1 MNPALLT
8 TIILSAGL
16 GEQASP
22 LVLEGRDGPGKGKH
36 VVLLAGDEEYRSE
49 EMLPQLARILSERHG
64 FKVTVS
70 FSVNEKGQIEPNAQ
84 KRQIGLEALETAD
97 LVVMMLRF
105 RQWPAADM
113 KRFVDRYLAGVPIV
127 AIRTSTHAFN
137 YPNDST
143 DPYRH
148 YGWISRQWPGGF
160 GKQVLGET
168 WVSHWGNHG
177 SQGTRGV
184 PVASHPILS
193 GVENVFGTT
202 DVYEAAP
209 PEDAQI
215 LMRGEVVEGMTSTDA
230 AAKGRKKTVRGV
242 EQDLNE
248 PMMPILW
255 VRERVNESGKTNRI
269 VTTTMG
275 AATDFLNEG
284 FRRIVVNS
292 VYWGLKLPI
301 STNSN
306 VDIVGDYKP
315 SSFGFRPD
323 RKD

>member
-16 GEQASP
+16 GEQATP
-22 LVLEGRDGPGKGKH
+22 LVLEGQNGPGKGKH

-49 EMLPQLARILSERHG
+49 EMLPQLARILAERHG

-70 FSVNEKGQIEPNAQ
+70 FPVNDKGQIEPNSQ
-84 KRQIGLEALETAD
+84 KQQVGLEALDSAD

-137 YPNDST
+137 YPNDSN
-143 DPYRH
+143 DPYRR
-148 YGWISRQWPGGF
+148 YGFASREWSGGF
-160 GKQVLGET
+160 GEQVLGET
-168 WVSHWGNHG
+168 WISHWGNHG

-184 PVASHPILS
+184 AVAEHPILS
-193 GVENVFGTT
+193 GVSNVFGTT

-209 PEDAQI
+209 PEDAVV
-215 LMRGEVVEGMTSTDA
+215 LMRGEVVDGMNPNDPP
-230 AAKGRKKTVRGV
+230 AKGRKRTDKGV
-242 EQDLNE
+242 EQELNQ

-255 VRERVNESGKTNRI
+255 LLHRQNEAGKTNRI

-284 FRRIVVNS
+284 FRRMLVNS
-292 VYWGLKLPI
+292 VYWGLQLPI
-301 STNSN
+301 STQAN
-306 VDIVGDYKP
+306 VDLVGEYKP
-315 SSFGFRPD
+315 SKFGFRPN
-323 RKD
+323 RPQ

>member
-16 GEQASP
+16 GEQAAP
-22 LVLEGRDGPGKGKH
+22 LILEGQDGPGKGKH

-49 EMLPQLARILSERHG
+49 EMLPQLARILAERHG

-70 FSVNEKGQIEPNAQ
+70 FPVNEKGQIEPNSQ
-84 KRQIGLEALETAD
+84 KKQIGLEALETAD

-143 DPYRH
+143 DPYRR
-148 YGWISRQWPGGF
+148 YGWTSREWKGGF
-160 GKQVLGET
+160 GEQVLGET
-168 WVSHWGNHG
+168 WISHWGNHG
-177 SQGTRGV
+177 SQGTRGMA
-184 PVASHPILS
+184 VAEHPILS
-193 GVENVFGTT
+193 GVNDVFGTT

-209 PEDAQI
+209 PEDAKI
-215 LMRGEVVEGMTSTDA
+215 LMRGEVVDGMKPGDPP
-230 AAKGRKKTVRGV
+230 AKGKKITNQGV
-242 EQDLNE
+242 EQELNQ

-255 VRERVNESGKTNRI
+255 LLERTNEAGKSNRI

-284 FRRIVVNS
+284 FRRVVVNS
-292 VYWGLKLPI
+292 VFWGLKLPI
-301 STNSN
+301 STKTN
-306 VDIVGDYKP
+306 VDLVGEYKP
-315 SSFGFRPD
+315 SKFGFRPD
-323 RKD
+323 RSK

>member
-8 TIILSAGL
+8 SIILSAGL

-22 LVLEGRDGPGKGKH
+22 LVLEGQNGPGKGKH

-49 EMLPQLARILSERHG
+49 EMLPQLARILAERHG

-70 FSVNEKGQIEPNAQ
+70 FPINEKGQIEPNSQ
-84 KRQIGLEALETAD
+84 KNQVGLDALESAD

-105 RQWPAADM
+105 RQWPAAEM

-143 DPYRH
+143 DPYRKF
-148 YGWISRQWPGGF
+148 GWTSREWAGGF

-168 WVSHWGNHG
+168 WISHWGNHG

-184 PVASHPILS
+184 PVSEHPILS
-193 GVENVFGTT
+193 GVSEVFGTT

-209 PEDAQI
+209 PEDAVV
-215 LMRGEVVEGMTSTDA
+215 LMRGEVVEGMTSTDPTA
-230 AAKGRKKTVRGV
+230 TGRKKTAKGV
-242 EQDLNE
+242 EQALNE

-255 VRERVNESGKTNRI
+255 VRERANESGKTNRI

-284 FRRIVVNS
+284 FRRMVVNS
-292 VYWGLKLPI
+292 VFWGLKMPI
-301 STNSN
+301 ATKT
-306 VDIVGDYKP
+306 DVGLVGEYKP
-315 SSFGFRPD
+315 SKFGFRPD